1 MIFASFE
8 SRLFPLD
15 EPRSNVKAVHSGQSI
30 AALRIEEMQM
40 RRINAKAQ
48 PFADCNDIPS
58 VQERTDVKL
67 SAAV

>member
-1 MIFASFE
+1 MRCTVFRIIS
-8 SRLFPLD
+8 
-15 EPRSNVKAVHSGQSI
+15 VQHSGQSI
-30 AALRIEEMQM
+30 AALRIKEMQM

-48 PFADCNDIPS
+48 PLADCNDIPS